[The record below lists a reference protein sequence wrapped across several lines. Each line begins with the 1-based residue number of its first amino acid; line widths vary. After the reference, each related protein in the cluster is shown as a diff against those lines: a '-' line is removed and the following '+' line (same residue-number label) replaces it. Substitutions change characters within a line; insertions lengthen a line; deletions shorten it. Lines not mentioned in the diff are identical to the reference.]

1 MFVKKKKII
10 YNMFMFPPVSVIMDS
25 DSEFYLDVTRVYSL
39 PNTAAA
45 TELSRP

>member
-1 MFVKKKKII
+1 MFVKRNSDTICL
-10 YNMFMFPPVSVIMDS
+10 FPPVSVIMDS
-25 DSEFYLDVTRVYSL
+25 DSEFSLGVTRVYSL